1 MGFRFFKEWNKEMP
15 SVERKAEIKQV
26 VDALVSKN
34 SELQFPGFDIVKY
47 LKAQDFSVASNVLD
61 SDTTGMLFVDDENF
75 VPDTETHRLIVVNSL
90 LQEQANFIQR
100 RRFIVAHE
108 YAHFVLHKNKSRQ
121 YAHRDTSKREKAE
134 EKEADYFARCLLMPE
149 DWVRAFLNLLQPDG
163 TTWENKVSLVSRVF
177 NVTKK
182 KAEQRLKEDL
192 CCE

>member
-1 MGFRFFKEWNKEMP
+1 MRFRFFMEWNKEMP
-15 SVERKAEIKQV
+15 SVEQKAEIKQV
-26 VDALVSKN
+26 VKALVNEN

-108 YAHFVLHKNKSRQ
+108 YAHFVLHKNESRQ

-149 DWVRAFLNLLQPDG
+149 ESVKAVLSLPQMKE

>member
-1 MGFRFFKEWNKEMP
+1 MP